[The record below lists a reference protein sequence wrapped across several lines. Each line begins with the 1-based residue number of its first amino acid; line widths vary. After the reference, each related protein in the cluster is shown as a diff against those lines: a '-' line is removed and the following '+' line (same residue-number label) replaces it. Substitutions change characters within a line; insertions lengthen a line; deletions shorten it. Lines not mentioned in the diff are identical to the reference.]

1 VSSEQSYLG
10 DKIYFR
16 AHRVRQLNRIGK
28 NILNILYTGGTFD
41 LFHSGHINFLKKCK
55 QISGELGK
63 VIVSLNTDSFID
75 SFKGKPPVCSESE
88 RLAVV
93 ESCVYVDEVILNFG
107 GANSKPAIERVKPNL
122 IAVGSD
128 WARKNVQAGTFS
140 YEGLAAYDNSLG
152 LAVSKDVD
160 DKFKKLTEAKAGTNN
175 PNQAIFNQA
184 DQILNR
190 TIPR

>member
-1 VSSEQSYLG
+1 VSSERSFLG
-10 DKIYFR
+10 DKIYCR
-16 AHRVRQLNRIGK
+16 AQRIGLLNRIGK

-75 SFKGKPPVCSESE
+75 SFKGKPPVCSETE

-107 GANSKPAIERVKPNL
+107 GTNSKPAIEIVKPNL

-128 WARKNVQAGTFS
+128 WARKNYYLQMGFDQEWLDS
-140 YEGLAAYDNSLG
+140 QDISLIYIPYTKNI
-152 LAVSKDVD
+152 ST
-160 DKFKKLTEAKAGTNN
+160 TEIKRRMN
-175 PNQAIFNQA
+175 
-184 DQILNR
+184 
-190 TIPR
+190 